1 MNPIAIAA
9 ALALAIP
16 QAGSMQSGGDA
27 SATDVLSTSTDSSS
41 RLTVPVNL
49 GEHGP
54 FRFLIDTGSQNT
66 VIADTLVSRLALI
79 PNARATLIGVAGKL
93 SVDTVQIEE
102 IVLGRRSFYGLIAPI
117 LDRNDLGA
125 EGILGLDSLQG
136 QRILIDFRK
145 GFMAVNDARALG
157 GDRGFDIV
165 VTARRRSGQLIM
177 TDATVDGIAVDVVI
191 DTGSDTTLGNRALQ
205 KAMGRRGASTEQTK
219 LHSVTGQE
227 LIADISVAGKLD
239 MQGLTIVHPTIA
251 YSDSPTFAFLKLDRK
266 PAIMLGMREMRAFRR
281 IAIDFTSRKVLFDL
295 PDGAEPDFMR
305 LNIISTVPNRA
316 KN

>member
-9 ALALAIP
+9 VLALAVP
-16 QAGSMQSGGDA
+16 QVSSMQSGSDA
-27 SATDVLSTSTDSSS
+27 SGTDVVKTTTDSSS
-41 RLTVPVNL
+41 LLTVPVNL

-54 FRFLIDTGSQNT
+54 FRFMIDTGSQNT
-66 VIADTLVSRLALI
+66 VIADTLVSKLALV
-79 PNARATLIGVAGKL
+79 PNARATLVGVAGRRE
-93 SVDTVQIEE
+93 VDTVQIEE

-117 LDRNDLGA
+117 LDRIDLGA

-136 QRILIDFRK
+136 QRILIDFHK

-177 TDATVDGIAVDVVI
+177 TDASIDGVAVDVVI

-205 KAMGRRGASTEQTK
+205 RAVGRRGGATEQTN
-219 LHSVTGQE
+219 LHSVTGQD
-227 LIADISVAGKLD
+227 LVADVSYAGKLD
-239 MQGLTIVHPTIA
+239 MQGLTIANPIIA

-305 LNIISTVPNRA
+305 MNIISTVPNRA